1 MPSTTREVR
10 PARNF
15 RAPLPLSAVESFR
28 FLDLTLGDVASDL
41 AMDEALL
48 NLVEETDGPPVLRL
62 WEAPEFTVVLGA
74 SGRIVEDVR
83 VEACQADGVGLAR
96 RSSGGGTVVIGPGA
110 LNATVILPR
119 DAAPGLEWV
128 ETAQL
133 YVLERLAETLRPR
146 VPGVVVLGSGDLALD
161 HRKFAGSAQR
171 RMRRHFLVHASILYA
186 FPLDRIERYLAEPI
200 RQPAYREG
208 RPHARFLTN
217 LGLPR
222 EELVRALREA
232 WLTGVVAAEP
242 LPVPDERIR
251 ALRETKFADP
261 AWIERF

>member
-1 MPSTTREVR
+1 MQP
-10 PARNF
+10 F
-15 RAPLPLSAVESFR
+15 RV
-28 FLDLTLGDVASDL
+28 LDVTLGDVAANL

-48 NLVEETDGPPVLRL
+48 SEVEASGGPPVLRL
-62 WEAPEFTVVLGA
+62 WESTEFAVVLGA
-74 SGRIVEDVR
+74 SGRVGNDVR
-83 VEACQADGVGLAR
+83 VTACRADGVPLAR

-128 ETAQL
+128 ESAQL
-133 YVLERLAETLRPR
+133 FVLERVAEALRAR
-146 VPGVVVLGSGDLALD
+146 LPGVAVRGSGDLTLH

-171 RMRRHFLVHASILYA
+171 RLKRHFLVHTSILYA
-186 FPLDRIERYLAEPI
+186 FPLDRIERYLAEPT

-208 RPHARFLTN
+208 RPHGEFLTN

-222 EELVRALREA
+222 EELVHVLRSA
-232 WLTGVVAAEP
+232 WPSEGSSLEPIPSLEDRVRELVAS
-242 LPVPDERIR
+242 
-251 ALRETKFADP
+251 KFADP